1 MLHLYI
7 KNLYEENT
15 WLCYFTYL
23 LSYAFPKIITFFR
36 MKVMITADQL
46 SQTSDL
52 HKISRVRI
60 QPLCVEKKSLL
71 LFRTLECSVSQ

>member
-1 MLHLYI
+1 M
-7 KNLYEENT
+7 KKC
-15 WLCYFTYL
+15 LCYFTYL

-36 MKVMITADQL
+36 MKVTITADQL

-60 QPLCVEKKSLL
+60 QSLCVGKKK
-71 LFRTLECSVSQ
+71 FVVV